1 MQERRENRRSTFHL
15 RTEVLLNEGQEQISL
30 LRANIAFGGIGGFSR
45 DLVEEGLSAVVRI
58 YFPQRGPEK
67 ETSENILGKIIWK
80 KQDGNFTALGLCFS
94 TLQQSVHPLLHSYLN
109 YADQFD

>member
-1 MQERRENRRSTFHL
+1 MRERRENRRSTFHL

-45 DLVEEGLSAVVRI
+45 DWVEEGRPAVVRI
-58 YFPQRGPEK
+58 YFPQRGSEK
-67 ETSENILGKIIWK
+67 ETSESIPGKIIWK
-80 KQDGNFTALGLCFS
+80 KQDGNFTALGIRFS
-94 TLQQSVHPLLHSYLN
+94 TLQHGAYPLLYSYLN